1 MSDFEMDPR
10 LRSRPYQHDARRQA
24 DGTITLFDNGVFNV
38 DKQSRGIVLDLN
50 EEAMTA
56 TLVREYGHPDERVS
70 ATQGNVQVLPSG
82 NVFVGW
88 GSDPAFSEFT
98 RDGELLF
105 NAALP
110 PWGESYRAF
119 RFPWS
124 GQPSEDPAVVAEKGA
139 GDEVTLYASWNGAT
153 EVATWRALAG
163 PSPDRLQPL
172 EAAPQ
177 EGFETTIT
185 VHTTQPYI
193 VMRAEDNSGRVLG
206 TTKPVRPGN

>member
-1 MSDFEMDPR
+1 
-10 LRSRPYQHDARRQA
+10 
-24 DGTITLFDNGVFNV
+24 
-38 DKQSRGIVLDLN
+38 
-50 EEAMTA
+50 
-56 TLVREYGHPDERVS
+56 VRKYGHPDERVS
-70 ATQGNVQVLPSG
+70 ATQRNVQVLPNG

-88 GSDPAFSEFT
+88 GSDPLLSEFT

-105 NAALP
+105 SAALP

-124 GQPSEDPAVVAEKGA
+124 GQPSEDPAEVAEKGA

-163 PSPDRLQPL
+163 PSPNRLQPL
-172 EAAPQ
+172 EAVPQ
-177 EGFETTIT
+177 EGFEPTIT

-206 TTKPVRPGN
+206 TTKPVRSEN